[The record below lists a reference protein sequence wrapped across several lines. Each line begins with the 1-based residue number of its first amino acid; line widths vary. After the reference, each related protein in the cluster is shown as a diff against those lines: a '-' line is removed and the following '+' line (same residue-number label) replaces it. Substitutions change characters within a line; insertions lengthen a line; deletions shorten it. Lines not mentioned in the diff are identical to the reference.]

1 MQPASLFDAAD
12 DAQLAAAMQQ
22 LQPPSSRNILHPQ
35 RRNPLQPP
43 HFNPTQPSIA
53 AAAPTPTAIDNVKLP
68 TFDMQEPTLWFQQ
81 AESIFRRKAISAQ
94 LDRYDVTVA
103 HLPTITLQAVGDLI
117 ATTNDTTA
125 DAYTRLKTRLL
136 ATYGKTPIELAN
148 SLLDHPSLGDARPT
162 HLMNSLLSHL
172 PPGETPGTI
181 FLALFLRRLPTYL
194 REQLASYPT
203 HDLNALAAHADHI
216 WTAHG
221 GATAAINKLTTEP
234 PPTTSRRRSPTPYR
248 RRSPSPSR
256 SSYCFYHQRFGDRA
270 QKCQP
275 PCSYKPKNG

>member
-1 MQPASLFDAAD
+1 MQPAPLFNDAD

-22 LQPPSSRNILHPQ
+22 LQPPSSRPTLHPQ

-43 HFNPTQPSIA
+43 IFNPSSLPT
-53 AAAPTPTAIDNVKLP
+53 AAPTSHLPAIDTVKLP

-81 AESIFRRKAISAQ
+81 AESIFRRKGISGQ
-94 LDRYDVTVA
+94 LDRYDITIA
-103 HLPTITLQAVGDLI
+103 HLPTITLQAIGDI
-117 ATTNDTTA
+117 IAATTDATA

-136 ATYGKTPIELAN
+136 ATYGKTPLELAN
-148 SLLDHPSLGDARPT
+148 TLLDHPSLGDARPT

-172 PPGETPGTI
+172 PPGDVPGTL

-194 REQLASYPT
+194 REQLANYPT

-216 WTAHG
+216 WAAHG
-221 GATAAINKLTTEP
+221 GASGSVNRLTTAP
-234 PPTTSRRRSPTPYR
+234 PANNARRRSPTPYR
-248 RRSPSPSR
+248 RRSPSPHP
-256 SSYCFYHQRFGDRA
+256 YCFYHQRFGDKA

-275 PCSYKPKNG
+275 PCSYKPKNA